1 MTMHDVTSFGR
12 QQTPMP
18 AFWRDYET
26 CPFASFRREMGRWFD
41 DLFRVP
47 AYDRYG
53 GYGSTGT
60 FASWPVIQVKEFDTE
75 VVFTAEVPGLTEKD
89 IELFFDKDMLTI
101 RGVKKGEK
109 DEFGYSEF
117 FYGRFERQIP
127 LPFAIDHEKCLAE
140 FRDGLLTV
148 RLPKLAEVDSKKKK
162 IPIKAETRH

>member
-1 MTMHDVTSFGR
+1 MTMHDVTSFSR

-18 AFWRDYET
+18 AFWRDYEAF
-26 CPFASFRREMGRWFD
+26 PFATFRREMGRWFD
-41 DLFRVP
+41 DLFRAP

-53 GYGSTGT
+53 GYGYTGT
-60 FASWPVIQVKEFDTE
+60 FTNWPVIQVKEFDSE

-89 IELFFDKDMLTI
+89 IELFFDKDMLII

-127 LPFAIDHEKCLAE
+127 LPYSIDVEKCLAE

-148 RLPKLAEVDSKKKK
+148 HLPKLAEVENKKK
-162 IPIKAETRH
+162 IPISVETRH

>member
-1 MTMHDVTSFGR
+1 MTIRDLTSFGR

-26 CPFASFRREMGRWFD
+26 FPFSGFRREMGRLFD
-41 DLFRVP
+41 DLFRTP

-53 GYGSTGT
+53 GYGYSGMN
-60 FASWPVIQVKEFDTE
+60 ANWPVLQVKDIDTE
-75 VVFTAEVPGLTEKD
+75 VVFTAEMPGLTEKD
-89 IELFFDKDMLTI
+89 FELFFDKGMLTL

-127 LPFAIDHEKCLAE
+127 LPYSIDFKKCVAD

-148 RLPKLAEVDSKKKK
+148 HLPKLLEAENEKK
-162 IPIKAETRH
+162 IPINVETRH